1 MALDPNV
8 GHIVKFME
16 KEIPG
21 YKDLIH
27 NLSAELQSKLNG
39 SKVSL
44 PELFHKVAV
53 RYLNTFTNYCK
64 YYSRYSILYVKTRS
78 KFITDY
84 YWV

>member
-1 MALDPNV
+1 MTMALDPNV

-21 YKDLIH
+21 YKDLIY
-27 NLSAELQSKLNG
+27 NLRAELQSKLNG

-53 RYLNTFTNYCK
+53 R
-64 YYSRYSILYVKTRS
+64 
-78 KFITDY
+78 
-84 YWV
+84 